1 MSKEGEI
8 LEIKDFTLKDPE
20 LDALAAKIKHLP
32 ASIVPSEQFIASMR
46 LRILQLPEQQLVA
59 DQRAA

>member
-1 MSKEGEI
+1 